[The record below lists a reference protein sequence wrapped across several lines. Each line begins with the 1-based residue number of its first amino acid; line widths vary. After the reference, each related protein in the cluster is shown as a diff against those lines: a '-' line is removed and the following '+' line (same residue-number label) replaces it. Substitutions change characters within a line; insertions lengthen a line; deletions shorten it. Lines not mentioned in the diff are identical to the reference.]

1 MSERASVVCDSSAAA
16 LIVRVR
22 GEIDHHTAADVRA
35 AIDRELYARR
45 PKKLTLDLSSVSFM
59 DSSGLGLIMGRL
71 AVMRELGGEMA
82 VSDPSAETM
91 TILTL
96 AGMER
101 LVSVEYTGVPP
112 ADARPADAGRHT
124 TPPRGGKTG
133 TAGTRRRV
141 KPSA

>member
-1 MSERASVVCDSSAAA
+1 MSERAAIVCDSSTDTFT
-16 LIVRVR
+16 VRVR

-45 PKKLTLDLSSVSFM
+45 PKRLTLDLSAVSFM

-71 AVMRELGGEMA
+71 AVMRELGGGMT
-82 VSDPSAETM
+82 VSDPAPETL
-91 TILTL
+91 TILKM

-101 LVSVEYTGVPP
+101 LVGIEYTGIPP
-112 ADARPADAGRHT
+112 VSPRPESGKRTDTPQGGR
-124 TPPRGGKTG
+124 TG
-133 TAGTRRRV
+133 SGRTRRRV